1 MAKRYAE
8 RFVPALEPTIKCLK
22 KPTQSDLEFRSRID
36 LMNSRLR
43 EQELMYRDLQVD
55 LFRSMCRL
63 MREER
68 RRNRLWNRLL
78 RWIRGV
84 FGARQ

>member
-1 MAKRYAE
+1 MAKRYVE

-43 EQELMYRDLQVD
+43 EQELKYRDLQVD
-55 LFRSMCRL
+55 LVRSMCRL

-68 RRNRLWNRLL
+68 KRNRPWNRLL

-84 FGARQ
+84 FVARQ